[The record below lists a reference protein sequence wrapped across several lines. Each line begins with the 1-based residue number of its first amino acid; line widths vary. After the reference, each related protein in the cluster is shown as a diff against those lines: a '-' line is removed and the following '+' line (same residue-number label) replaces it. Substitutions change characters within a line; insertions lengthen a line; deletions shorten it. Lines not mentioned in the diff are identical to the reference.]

1 MGVKRRKLSIKRN
14 KQDVS
19 VQDQTVKN
27 QLKEMHVNMKSGE
40 KVNYT
45 N

>member
-19 VQDQTVKN
+19 VQDQTVK
-27 QLKEMHVNMKSGE
+27 KSIEGDACKYE
-40 KVNYT
+40 KWRKS
-45 N
+45 